1 MLEIRFFDSE
11 NLRESAR
18 FADAY
23 ARVSAARRAKA
34 DRLKAD
40 CPRRL
45 SLAAGLLL
53 ADTLAGLGVVGA
65 MAEEE
70 EDANG
75 KPFLPRCP
83 ELHFSLSHSGM
94 AAMCAV
100 ADRPVGCDIQVVT
113 PRSLRLAE
121 RFFTAAE
128 QTRIF
133 SQATEDARQEMFYR
147 IWTLKESF
155 VKCLGLGLALPLD
168 SFTVYPEENGEIVL
182 IQDADHGGFRL
193 TEPAG
198 PEGYCCAVCVRI

>member
-1 MLEIRFFDSE
+1 MLEIRFSDSE
-11 NLRESAR
+11 ILRDPAL

-23 ARVSAARRAKA
+23 ARVSAARRAKV

-40 CPRRL
+40 GPRRL

-53 ADTLAGLGVVGA
+53 ADTLAGLGVAGA

-70 EDANG
+70 EDENG

-83 ELHFSLSHSGM
+83 ELHFSLSHSGT

-100 ADRPVGCDIQVVT
+100 ADRPVGCDIQRMA

-121 RFFTAAE
+121 RYYTAAE
-128 QTRIF
+128 QERIF
-133 SQATEDARQEMFYR
+133 SRATDEARLEMFYR

-155 VKCLGLGLALPLD
+155 LKCIGLGLDAPLTAFSVVPDGPNIALQQTFDTFRYAFSEP
-168 SFTVYPEENGEIVL
+168 
-182 IQDADHGGFRL
+182 DAG
-193 TEPAG
+193 A
-198 PEGYCCAVCVRI
+198 GYCSAVCIRER

>member
-1 MLEIRFFDSE
+1 VLEIRFSDSE
-11 NLRESAR
+11 ILRDPAL

-23 ARVSAARRAKA
+23 ARVSAARRAKV

-53 ADTLAGLGVVGA
+53 ADTLAGLGVAGA

-70 EDANG
+70 EDENG

-83 ELHFSLSHSGM
+83 ELHFSLSHSGT
-94 AAMCAV
+94 AAMCTL
-100 ADRPVGCDIQVVT
+100 ADRPVGCDIQTVT

-121 RFFTAAE
+121 RFFTPAE
-128 QTRIF
+128 QERIF
-133 SQATEDARQEMFYR
+133 SQSTEEARQEMFYR

-155 VKCLGLGLALPLD
+155 IKCIGLGLALPLD
-168 SFTVYPEENGEIVL
+168 SFSVWPEETGEIVL
-182 IQDADHGGFRL
+182 VQDADPGGFRL
-193 TEPAG
+193 AEPAG
-198 PEGYCCAVCVRI
+198 PEGYRCAVCVRE